1 MKRRNAV
8 VAVLATAIALLA
20 APQVLAA
27 GGKNAYKNPTG
38 DPPADT
44 YQTPYANAGDGRML
58 IFCAEDETLVTM
70 ILADGS
76 VEVTCI
82 PAAE

>member
-1 MKRRNAV
+1 MKRCTAV
-8 VAVLATAIALLA
+8 VAVLATAIALFA

-27 GGKNAYKNPTG
+27 GGKNAYNNPTG

-44 YQTPYANAGDGRML
+44 YKMPYANAGDGRML

-70 ILADGS
+70 TLADGS

>member
-1 MKRRNAV
+1 MKRHTAV
-8 VAVLATAIALLA
+8 VAALATAIALLA
-20 APQVLAA
+20 SPQVLAA
-27 GGKNAYKNPTG
+27 GGKNAYNNPTG

-44 YQTPYANAGDGRML
+44 YQTPYANAGEGRML

-70 ILADGS
+70 TLADGS